1 MSGLLGALDG
11 LGSVDGRILFTTTNY
26 YSRLD
31 PALTR
36 PGRLD
41 IHIRFDLTTREQV
54 ERLFVFFMTP
64 TEKEVEKRLVKETEV
79 PAGEKS
85 DSRAEVLGTVE
96 QEKLE
101 IEELS
106 KVFGRLVPPGVL

>member
-41 IHIRFDLTTREQV
+41 VHIRFELATTEQV
-54 ERLFVFFMTP
+54 EGLFLFFMLP
-64 TEKEVEKRLVKETEV
+64 TEKEIERRVETMGKLNQAETLEKVGKEKTEIFELSEFGELV
-79 PAGEKS
+79 PAG
-85 DSRAEVLGTVE
+85 VL
-96 QEKLE
+96 
-101 IEELS
+101 
-106 KVFGRLVPPGVL
+106 